1 MFEFKLPKMVRMGHS
16 TGKFLSL
23 LSLSVLFLSLHI
35 VAYSYAN
42 PDIVLSVLSL
52 HILVAHCVSKWFYNI
67 SPSTATRAAHGG
79 SLIGG
84 TKAIHAQGVSYEGTR
99 WIQGFTWFGPP
110 ECNTLRPRENGNCIA
125 VCTVQL

>member
-1 MFEFKLPKMVRMGHS
+1 MVRMGHS

-52 HILVAHCVSKWFYNI
+52 HILVVHCVEMV
-67 SPSTATRAAHGG
+67 
-79 SLIGG
+79 L
-84 TKAIHAQGVSYEGTR
+84 
-99 WIQGFTWFGPP
+99 
-110 ECNTLRPRENGNCIA
+110 
-125 VCTVQL
+125 